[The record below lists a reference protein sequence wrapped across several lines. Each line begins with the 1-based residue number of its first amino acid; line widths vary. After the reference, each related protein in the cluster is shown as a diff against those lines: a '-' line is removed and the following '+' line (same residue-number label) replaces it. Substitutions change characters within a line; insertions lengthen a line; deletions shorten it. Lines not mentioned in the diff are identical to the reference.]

1 MYIALHL
8 ESFDFLNLLQEKSMG
23 LNFRDKNLI
32 DFKNTFF
39 SRSKWLLKFPV
50 PFPFND
56 LHPSSISRI
65 PRICLFNASRVN
77 PTPRTFTWRASL
89 KRTVSTYIGALMNLK
104 LRPSG
109 LSAILSKLDM
119 STMKPSLLGCLVW
132 AALSLTVSSK
142 INRRDVIEKF
152 NPVRHASSNST
163 PMQVGNGNFAFGID
177 VTGLQTFLPYATL
190 SSWGWHNFSLPFTP
204 GQTSPDDFTG
214 LNWYSPSWILG
225 LGLS

>member
-1 MYIALHL
+1 
-8 ESFDFLNLLQEKSMG
+8 
-23 LNFRDKNLI
+23 
-32 DFKNTFF
+32 
-39 SRSKWLLKFPV
+39 
-50 PFPFND
+50 
-56 LHPSSISRI
+56 
-65 PRICLFNASRVN
+65 
-77 PTPRTFTWRASL
+77 
-89 KRTVSTYIGALMNLK
+89 MNLK

-163 PMQVGNGNFAFGID
+163 PMQVGNGNFAFGVD

-214 LNWYSPSWILG
+214 LNWYSPS
-225 LGLS
+225 